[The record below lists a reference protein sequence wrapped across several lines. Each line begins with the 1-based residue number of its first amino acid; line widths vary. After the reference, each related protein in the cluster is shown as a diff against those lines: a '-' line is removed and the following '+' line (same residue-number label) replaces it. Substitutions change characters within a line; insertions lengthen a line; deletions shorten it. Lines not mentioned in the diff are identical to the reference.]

1 MTTSFFQKL
10 LGVVVLAATLTS
22 GNVLAQSVPADAA
35 TTETM
40 HKGLRDLKATMQRAL
55 SEMDLNTLLAN
66 VTEDVVFTTM
76 NGDVA
81 LGREGIKKYFDTM
94 MKGPKRVVSSIN
106 ANFEA
111 DDLSHLYGSDVAV
124 AWGSSKDRY
133 QMAVGGALDVNARWS
148 GTMVRRDG
156 KWLIANFHYSTNM
169 FDNPALDSQ
178 RKIFSIAGL
187 VGGLALAIAAF
198 WLGSVRGRRRQ
209 K

>member
-1 MTTSFFQKL
+1 MTRSLIQKL
-10 LGVVVLAATLTS
+10 LGALMLATALIS
-22 GNVLAQSVPADAA
+22 MNAIAQSVTTDAPKP
-35 TTETM
+35 EEL
-40 HKGLRDLKATMQRAL
+40 HRGLRDLKATMQRAL
-55 SEMDLNTLLAN
+55 SEMDLNSLLAN

-81 LGREGIKKYFDTM
+81 LGREGIRKYFDSM
-94 MKGPKRVVSSIN
+94 MKGPKRVVTSIN

-111 DDLSHLYGSDVAV
+111 DDLSHLYGSDLAV

-133 QMAVGGALDVNARWS
+133 EMTVGGTLDVNARWS

-169 FDNPALDSQ
+169 FNNPVLDSQ
-178 RKIFSIAGL
+178 RNIFLIGAL
-187 VGGLALAIAAF
+187 VGGLVLAIAAF
-198 WLGSVRGRRRQ
+198 WLGTVRGRRHN

>member
-1 MTTSFFQKL
+1 MRSSFFQKL
-10 LGVVVLAATLTS
+10 LGAMAMATALIS
-22 GNVLAQSVPADAA
+22 MNVMAQNAVADAS
-35 TTETM
+35 TPENL
-40 HKGLRDLKATMQRAL
+40 HKGLRDLKSTMQRAL

-66 VTEDVVFTTM
+66 VTDDVVFTTM

-81 LGREGIKKYFDTM
+81 LGREGIRKYFDTM

-111 DDLSHLYGSDVAV
+111 DELSHLYGTDLAV

-133 QMAVGGALDVNARWS
+133 EMVVGGTLDVKARWS

-156 KWLIANFHYSTNM
+156 RWLIANFHYSTNM

-178 RKIFSIAGL
+178 RKIFLIGAL
-187 VGGLALAIAAF
+187 VGGLILAIVAF
-198 WLGSVRGRRRQ
+198 WLGTVRGRRRD